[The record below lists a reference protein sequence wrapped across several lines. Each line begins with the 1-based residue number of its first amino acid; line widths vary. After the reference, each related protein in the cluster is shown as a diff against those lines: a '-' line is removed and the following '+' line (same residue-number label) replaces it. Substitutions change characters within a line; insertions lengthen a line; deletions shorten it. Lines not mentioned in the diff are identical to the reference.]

1 LHYSFRS
8 GGILVFPNYLIHI
21 IDIDALKNIN
31 GNNIS
36 LQFEDNSI
44 VCYGEKEL
52 NYALNVLNKYNIKY
66 TIEDIIVSDD
76 IIDKIKDVKYKNKTE
91 AINHIENNIEPES
104 VKKARLEQENEDLK
118 FKLQQTEDVLLALMF
133 GS

>member
-1 LHYSFRS
+1 MHYSFRS